1 MSHLVITLLVL
12 LTAVAAPGVAT
23 AADIVEASG
32 VGELQLMPD
41 QAILSLGVTTE
52 APAAKDALEAN
63 SRKMTAVLAALAAAG
78 FRGTDVVTRAVSV
91 TPVMDHRPQ
100 GEPRIVGY
108 RASNTLQVTSR
119 DPATIGRALDAGV
132 QAGANVAGGV
142 AFALTDPR
150 AAETLALRLAVQD
163 AQRRAT
169 AMVEA
174 LGRKLGRVIEVRAA
188 ESDRPVPRFEA
199 MATRA
204 ASIPTP
210 IEPGLITVRAHATV
224 KAEIR

>member
-1 MSHLVITLLVL
+1 MRHLALALLL
-12 LTAVAAPGVAT
+12 LIAGGLAPVTAD

-32 VGELQLMPD
+32 VGELQLAPD

-52 APAAKDALEAN
+52 APAAKDALDAN
-63 SRKMTAVLAALAAAG
+63 AGKMTAVLAALASAG

-108 RASNTLQVTSR
+108 RASNTVQVTSR
-119 DPATIGRALDAGV
+119 EPATIGRALDAGV

-142 AFALTDPR
+142 AFGLTDPR

-174 LGRKLGRVIEVRAA
+174 VGRKLGRVIEIRAS
-188 ESDRPVPRFEA
+188 EGERPVPRFEA

-204 ASIPTP
+204 ASTPTP
-210 IEPGLITVRAHATV
+210 IEPGLITVRAHASV